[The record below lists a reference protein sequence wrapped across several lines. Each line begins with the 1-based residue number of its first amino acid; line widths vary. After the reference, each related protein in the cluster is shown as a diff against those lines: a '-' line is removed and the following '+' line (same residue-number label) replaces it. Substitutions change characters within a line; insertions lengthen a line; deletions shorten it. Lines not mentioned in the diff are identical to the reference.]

1 MRRFD
6 YRNDCT
12 RCRKHLLRCNSLLVR
27 VGSRTNRLRVVI
39 GVQPLNELL
48 VVTASL
54 SRVSFA
60 RCILNNAVALVVTD
74 IHLKSQRSP
83 LLAKCTVV
91 TMRCLR
97 IG

>member
-1 MRRFD
+1 M
-6 YRNDCT
+6 
-12 RCRKHLLRCNSLLVR
+12 
-27 VGSRTNRLRVVI
+27 VI

-48 VVTASL
+48 VTIASL
-54 SRVSFA
+54 RRVLFTG
-60 RCILNNAVALVVTD
+60 CILNIAVASVVTD